1 MGFGKFETKKTAYI
15 LHTTDQNNQV
25 QKCPTNKR
33 ETQTLALSDSGCG
46 ETDRRK
52 REKDGYVKIGLEHI
66 QIQSEK
72 RVRE

>member
-1 MGFGKFETKKTAYI
+1 MGRGGKWVSENFKLKRQLT
-15 LHTTDQNNQV
+15 LNNQV

-46 ETDRRK
+46 EIDRKK
-52 REKDGYVKIGLEHI
+52 REKDSHVKIGLVHI
-66 QIQSEK
+66 HIQSEK